1 MKSCPT
7 CNRTYPDDTLA
18 FCLMDGSVLSAP
30 YDQEEPQRR
39 PSPRGSSAP
48 ATEVL
53 IAPTVAAVEKAPL
66 QSTIQAPAPPA
77 EQWRSDESRALA
89 PVSKTKAPAVL
100 RWALILRSLV
110 LLALLMLVFA
120 WPHISMFEFI
130 YYIAAYALL
139 GGGFAIVA
147 GIAAQSHY
155 KRGWFLLTDGL
166 LEVLVGLVLLTRVSI
181 NLRLLIGLIGW
192 TTVSGILQIV
202 AAIRLRQYL
211 AGTWGLVFGGVAS
224 LAFGFALYIGLKSF
238 YVLTA
243 AFALLSGV
251 LLLAFGFRLRNSD
264 TRKR

>member
-1 MKSCPT
+1 MEK
-7 CNRTYPDDTLA
+7 
-18 FCLMDGSVLSAP
+18 
-30 YDQEEPQRR
+30 
-39 PSPRGSSAP
+39 P
-48 ATEVL
+48 A
-53 IAPTVAAVEKAPL
+53 L
-66 QSTIQAPAPPA
+66 QSTIQAPVPQA
-77 EQWRSDESRALA
+77 EQWPSAKSRALT
-89 PVSKTKAPAVL
+89 PSGKTKAPALL
-100 RWALILRSLV
+100 RWSLILRSLV
-110 LLALLMLVFA
+110 LPGLLMLIFA

-139 GGGFAIVA
+139 GGGFAIMA

-155 KRGWFLLTDGL
+155 KRGWFQLTDGL

-243 AFALLSGV
+243 AFALLSAV
-251 LLLAFGFRLRNSD
+251 LLLASGFKLRNSD
-264 TRKR
+264 TSKR